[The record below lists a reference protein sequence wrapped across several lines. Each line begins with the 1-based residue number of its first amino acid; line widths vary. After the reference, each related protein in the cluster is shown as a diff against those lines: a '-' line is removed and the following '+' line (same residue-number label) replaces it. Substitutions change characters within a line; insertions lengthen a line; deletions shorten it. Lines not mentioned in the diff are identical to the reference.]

1 MDGLGLQLVAV
12 DRVLLFSLYE
22 LRVGAP
28 VVHLLRVL
36 TRTMLQFA
44 VDLQSKRTILSPVG
58 GVGVRDGPTG
68 YQSVPDY
75 NSWI

>member
-12 DRVLLFSLYE
+12 DRVLLYSLCE

-36 TRTMLQFA
+36 ISDA
-44 VDLQSKRTILSPVG
+44 SACGGSP
-58 GVGVRDGPTG
+58 D
-68 YQSVPDY
+68 
-75 NSWI
+75 